1 MNCNTV
7 NKNTSNLNE
16 NTPNSPVSNNQQP
29 GKTKSDVTGSSISDL
44 VEDTQESVVSIS
56 VNIVSKGLFQNHSDE
71 GSGTGIIIGSNGYI
85 VTNYHVIQNAKDIEV
100 ALWNGTSYSAELVGS
115 DILTDL
121 AIVKI
126 GAINLPTIEFGNSE
140 KLRPGDWVFTI
151 GNALALK
158 GGPSVT
164 LGIVSG
170 LGRTIR
176 TERGDL
182 YDMIQ
187 TDAAIN
193 KGNSGGPLLN
203 LDGKVVGINTAVYR
217 SAQGI
222 GFAVSSSVS
231 QSVIQ
236 SLMENGRVIRP
247 LIGLSG
253 VEITPMLSNRYDL
266 GVSEGIYITNI
277 SRNGPAE
284 IAGLKVG
291 DVIISLDG
299 IQTKDMGKFLTTL
312 WSFNVGAK
320 ISVSF
325 VSDKSP
331 EETEVT
337 LVERP
342 YN

>member
-1 MNCNTV
+1 M
-7 NKNTSNLNE
+7 
-16 NTPNSPVSNNQQP
+16 
-29 GKTKSDVTGSSISDL
+29 
-44 VEDTQESVVSIS
+44 
-56 VNIVSKGLFQNHSDE
+56 SKGLFQNHSDE

-100 ALWNGTSYSAELVGS
+100 ALWDGTSYSAELVGS

-151 GNALALK
+151 GNALAVK

-231 QSVIQ
+231 Q
-236 SLMENGRVIRP
+236 
-247 LIGLSG
+247 
-253 VEITPMLSNRYDL
+253 
-266 GVSEGIYITNI
+266 
-277 SRNGPAE
+277 
-284 IAGLKVG
+284 
-291 DVIISLDG
+291 
-299 IQTKDMGKFLTTL
+299 
-312 WSFNVGAK
+312 
-320 ISVSF
+320 
-325 VSDKSP
+325 
-331 EETEVT
+331 
-337 LVERP
+337 
-342 YN
+342 

>member
-1 MNCNTV
+1 M
-7 NKNTSNLNE
+7 
-16 NTPNSPVSNNQQP
+16 
-29 GKTKSDVTGSSISDL
+29 
-44 VEDTQESVVSIS
+44 
-56 VNIVSKGLFQNHSDE
+56 
-71 GSGTGIIIGSNGYI
+71 
-85 VTNYHVIQNAKDIEV
+85 
-100 ALWNGTSYSAELVGS
+100 
-115 DILTDL
+115 
-121 AIVKI
+121 
-126 GAINLPTIEFGNSE
+126 
-140 KLRPGDWVFTI
+140 FTI

-176 TERGDL
+176 TARGDL